1 LVLQSS
7 SHVQHSCSSDN
18 QSLGDYLVIG
28 RFGSVYGIRG
38 WIKVHSFTT
47 PSENILQYQPWKI
60 YLSHSWQNLSI
71 KETRFSSHQSIVQ
84 IEGCLTPEAARRYVG
99 AEIGTSPDRLP
110 TLPVGEYYWS
120 QLIGLHVVTT
130 NGVELGIVDH
140 LFETGS
146 NDVLVI
152 QGERTRMLPYLP
164 NRVIQSI
171 DLSLQKIVVDW
182 DPEF

>member
-1 LVLQSS
+1 MVLQVPPTFKQNAAQDDKSAEAYA
-7 SHVQHSCSSDN
+7 V
-18 QSLGDYLVIG
+18 VG
-28 RFGSVYGIRG
+28 RFGSAYGIHG

-60 YLSHSWQNLSI
+60 YLNHSWQDLSI
-71 KETRFSSHQSIVQ
+71 KATRFSSHQSIVQ
-84 IEGCLTPEAARRYVG
+84 IEGCLTPEAARRYTG
-99 AEIGTSPDRLP
+99 AEIGISPSCLP
-110 TLPVGEYYWS
+110 SLPVGEYYWS
-120 QLIGLHVVTT
+120 QLIGLHVVTV
-130 NGVELGIVDH
+130 NGVELGVVDH

-152 QGERTRMLPYLP
+152 KGERTRMVPYLP

-171 DLSLQKIVVDW
+171 DLLLQKIVVDW